1 MMWRGFIVALI
12 GAGLVGAFSA
22 PLEADDTCVYEFSK
36 GTGADHVS
44 WCVSSGGNIVKFRA
58 QGADHIGTV
67 GAFTEGFTFCQF
79 PGGVRLAYDDGI
91 DQSGWNGQP
100 PTLVSLSPLT
110 IDRIIVS
117 PTTSQPIL
125 RFRQKFTT
133 DYAEKELLVDMTLT
147 NISTAEISFLTF
159 KRVSNLHPG
168 GQLNNPWNHGV
179 GGIFVGSQS
188 GAVTMSSVI
197 KNTASSEAYLT
208 GFSEVSEC
216 FDERVAAPI
225 QGDLVGTIN
234 YSVGTLKAGRG
245 KTFRTMYRP
254 M

>member
-1 MMWRGFIVALI
+1 MARGLIVAI
-12 GAGLVGAFSA
+12 FGALLSGGLSA
-22 PLEADDTCVYEFSK
+22 RLDADDTCVYEFSK
-36 GTGADHVS
+36 GTGADQIS
-44 WCVSSGGNIVKFRA
+44 WCVSSGGNIVKLDN
-58 QGADHIGTV
+58 QIGTV

-110 IDRIIVS
+110 IDRIIVN

-133 DYAEKELLVDMTLT
+133 DYVEKELLVDMTLT
-147 NISTAEISFLTF
+147 NISAADISFLTF
-159 KRVSNLHPG
+159 KRISNLHPG
-168 GQLNNPWNHGV
+168 GQLSSPWNHGV
-179 GGIFVGSQS
+179 GGIWVGNQS

-197 KNTASSEAYLT
+197 TSKSSSEAYLT
-208 GFSEVSEC
+208 GFSDAAQC
-216 FDERVAAPI
+216 FEERVSAPI
-225 QGDLVGTIN
+225 EGDLIGTIN
-234 YSVGTLKAGRG
+234 YSVGTLKAGKG
-245 KTFRTMYRP
+245 KTFRVNYRR